1 MTANTDSASDVSAE
15 GIIVEAELDLL
26 RKAAQRALFEFV
38 EVYESASGEME
49 SYRGRVQ
56 VGETIVFREDM
67 DLYPAEIVAVKIADG
82 EEDISIWYIISTS
95 NMPPTGYPTAKD
107 AMRAAAAEEKK
118 LEILKDFFAK
128 ESDRHKWSEV
138 REWQPDKRFDA
149 GQIRAIIEQ
158 ATKKW
163 IH

>member
-1 MTANTDSASDVSAE
+1 
-15 GIIVEAELDLL
+15 
-26 RKAAQRALFEFV
+26 
-38 EVYESASGEME
+38 ME
-49 SYRGRVQ
+49 SYRGRVE
-56 VGETIVFREDM
+56 VGESIVFREDM

-82 EEDISIWYIISTS
+82 SGDSSIWYIISTS
-95 NMPPTGYPTAKD
+95 MMPPTGYPTGKD

-128 ESDRHKWSEV
+128 ESEGCKWSEV

-149 GQIRAIIEQ
+149 GQIRGIIDQ

-163 IH
+163 TH